1 LNFVRQEQNGKGE
14 LWGRDKNGGTKG
26 MEIGKQSI
34 AKLDPVLLCRCEL
47 EFHRESFGM
56 ECGARRAFLGN
67 SQDF

>member
-1 LNFVRQEQNGKGE
+1 
-14 LWGRDKNGGTKG
+14 